1 MNMLTLNSK
10 QIGKVVFKATVGYYI
25 GKNIALF
32 ANSIINKLVIEPS
45 FTTLANNGN
54 KTAKKFCDSANIA
67 YNKTAK
73 KFCDSANIAYNKTAT
88 ENPNDIKMGFHM

>member
-32 ANSIINKLVIEPS
+32 ANSIINKLVIKQLRSSVIQLILLIIKQQQKILMILKWDFICNLKRLSAKCIGS
-45 FTTLANNGN
+45 FIFINYILRRFRLWN
-54 KTAKKFCDSANIA
+54 
-67 YNKTAK
+67 
-73 KFCDSANIAYNKTAT
+73 
-88 ENPNDIKMGFHM
+88 

>member
-1 MNMLTLNSK
+1 MLWINISNLRRIYIMNMLTLNSK

-32 ANSIINKLVIEPS
+32 ANSIIVIEPS

-67 YNKTAK
+67 Y
-73 KFCDSANIAYNKTAT
+73 DKTAT

>member
-45 FTTLANNGN
+45 FTTLAN
-54 KTAKKFCDSANIA
+54 IA

>member
-10 QIGKVVFKATVGYYI
+10 QIGKVVFKATVDYYI

-54 KTAKKFCDSANIA
+54 KTA
-67 YNKTAK
+67 
-73 KFCDSANIAYNKTAT
+73 T

>member
-1 MNMLTLNSK
+1 MLWINISNLRRIYIMNMLTLNSK

-54 KTAKKFCDSANIA
+54 KTSQKFCDSANIA
-67 YNKTAK
+67 Y
-73 KFCDSANIAYNKTAT
+73 DKTAT

>member
-1 MNMLTLNSK
+1 MLWINISNLRMIYIMNMLTLNSK

-67 YNKTAK
+67 YNKTA
-73 KFCDSANIAYNKTAT
+73 T

>member
-25 GKNIALF
+25 GKNVALF

-45 FTTLANNGN
+45 FTTLAN
-54 KTAKKFCDSANIA
+54 KR
-67 YNKTAK
+67 
-73 KFCDSANIAYNKTAT
+73 
-88 ENPNDIKMGFHM
+88 